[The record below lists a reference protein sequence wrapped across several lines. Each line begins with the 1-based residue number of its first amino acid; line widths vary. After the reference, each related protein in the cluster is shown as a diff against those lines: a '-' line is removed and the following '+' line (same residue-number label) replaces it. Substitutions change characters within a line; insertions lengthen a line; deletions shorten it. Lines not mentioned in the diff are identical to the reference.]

1 MVHGVRAAVVVR
13 WVGACVMAGVLVA
26 GVLFPV
32 VGGVGLLSNIVSD
45 SVSSVS
51 TTLAKGVL
59 PQVSTI
65 TDARGTPIATFW
77 SKGQRR
83 TVVPSDQISQA
94 MKLAVV
100 SIEDKRFFSN
110 NGVDIRGT
118 LRAALTNAGAGQ
130 TQQGASTLTQQYV
143 KNYELLTATTP
154 ADQAAATADT
164 VARKIRDVRVAL
176 TLDQQLTKDEILTRY
191 LNLVPFGTGAYGVEQ
206 AARTYF
212 GEPASALT
220 VAQSAMLAGMVQS
233 SSVTPY
239 TDAPRVLDRRNL
251 VLSTM
256 RDNGVISAAD
266 ATAAQATPLGA
277 LPQPQVPG
285 NGCIG
290 AGDNGFFCD
299 FVLKYLG
306 ENGVSADALAA
317 GGLTIATTL
326 DPVVQASTKAGV
338 NKQAPADLDGIAD
351 VMSVVAPGTTA
362 HKVLAM
368 VSSRTYG
375 LDGAAHQTVLGQPF
389 TTEGAGAGSVF
400 KVFTTAAAMEK
411 GLGINDILP
420 TPTTLQLKGFG
431 DSAGANGCPAKTY
444 CVKNYNGNYK
454 QSYSVTQ
461 ALAESPNTAF
471 VKLISEVGV
480 GPTVDMAV
488 KLGLRSYLDPG
499 SAHQPS
505 DPALSL
511 ADQQKNQNLASFT
524 LGDTPVNPLELSNV
538 AATLASGGT
547 WCPPT
552 PIASVTDATG
562 SPVALHEQP
571 CAQVVDPALA
581 GSLATGLSQDHITGT
596 ARAAAASTGWNL
608 PLSSKTGTTD
618 SEFSDAFFGF
628 TNTVAGAAIIYDD
641 SSTQQSMCTS
651 PLRHCPTDTA
661 NLTGGAEPAR
671 SWFDALTPVIGTLG
685 QVNPP
690 TAVAPYLSGTS
701 TFAQPPAPV
710 YVPRD
715 NTPRSYTPPTQNPAP
730 APAAAPAPAPA
741 AAPAPAPAPAPA
753 ASPGPPPKKSGR

>member
-1 MVHGVRAAVVVR
+1 MRLSIVVR
-13 WVGACVMAGVLVA
+13 WVGASVVAGVLVA

-32 VGGVGLLSNIVSD
+32 VGGVGLLANTVSD
-45 SVSSVS
+45 SVSGV
-51 TTLAKGVL
+51 TATLAKGVL
-59 PQVSTI
+59 PEVSTMV
-65 TDARGTPIATFW
+65 DARGKTIATFW
-77 SKGQRR
+77 SQGQRR
-83 TVVPSDQISQA
+83 TVVGSDQISEA

-100 SIEDKRFFSN
+100 SIEDKRFFTN
-110 NGVDIRGT
+110 NGVDVRGT

-176 TLDQQLTKDEILTRY
+176 SVDQQLSKDDILTRY

-206 AARTYF
+206 AAQTYF

-239 TDAPRVLDRRNL
+239 SDAPRVLARRNL

-256 RDNGVISAAD
+256 QSNGVITAD
-266 ATAAQATPLGA
+266 AAAAAEATPLGA
-277 LPQPQVPG
+277 LAQPQVPP

-299 FVLKYLG
+299 YVLKYLAS
-306 ENGVSADALAA
+306 NGVSADVLAA
-317 GGLTIATTL
+317 GGLTIRTTL
-326 DPVVQASTKAGV
+326 DPVVQAATKAGV
-338 NKQAPADLDGIAD
+338 NHQAPATLDGIAD
-351 VMSVVAPGTTA
+351 VMNVVQPGATS

-375 LDGAAHQTVLGQPF
+375 LDASQHQTVLGQPF
-389 TTEGAGAGSVF
+389 TMEGAGAGSVF
-400 KVFTTAAAMEK
+400 KVFTTAAALEK
-411 GLGINDILP
+411 GLGINDVLP
-420 TPTTLQLKGFG
+420 TPTQLRLTGFG

-444 CVKNYNGNYK
+444 CVKNYNNSYN

-471 VKLISEVGV
+471 VELISKVGV
-480 GPTVDMAV
+480 TPTVDMAV
-488 KLGLRSYLDPG
+488 KLGLRSYTEPG
-499 SAHQPS
+499 SAHQQG
-505 DPALSL
+505 DPTLSL
-511 ADQQKNQNLASFT
+511 ADQQKSENLASFT

-538 AATLASGGT
+538 AATLASRGT

-552 PIASVTDATG
+552 PVVSVTGPTG
-562 SPVALHEQP
+562 SPVPLTEQP

-581 GSLATGLSQDHITGT
+581 DSLATGLSQDRITGT
-596 ARAAAASTGWNL
+596 ARGAAGSTGWNL

-618 SEFSDAFFGF
+618 SEYSDAFLGF

-651 PLRHCPTDTA
+651 PLRHCASDGA
-661 NLTGGAEPAR
+661 DLTGGAEPAR
-671 SWFDALTPVIGTLG
+671 SWFDALTPVIATLG
-685 QVNPP
+685 QVSLPP
-690 TAVAPYLSGTS
+690 AVAPYLNGTGAFARKAPQVAGSGYGPAPTLRS
-701 TFAQPPAPV
+701 APPTVAAPPRAATVDPAPPPTRPALPPGLPIFPPAPMG
-710 YVPRD
+710 
-715 NTPRSYTPPTQNPAP
+715 
-730 APAAAPAPAPA
+730 
-741 AAPAPAPAPAPA
+741 
-753 ASPGPPPKKSGR
+753 PG